1 MTHLVGGHISC
12 KPDEVHS
19 FFNNEILPSKT
30 IESGNQYKINVCFTG
45 QNYIQ
50 DKLFKPAYIHV
61 EGFFPI
67 ALIQD

>member
-1 MTHLVGGHISC
+1 MNFNSLFVTHLVGGHISC

-50 DKLFKPAYIHV
+50 D
-61 EGFFPI
+61 FFNLHI
-67 ALIQD
+67 YM